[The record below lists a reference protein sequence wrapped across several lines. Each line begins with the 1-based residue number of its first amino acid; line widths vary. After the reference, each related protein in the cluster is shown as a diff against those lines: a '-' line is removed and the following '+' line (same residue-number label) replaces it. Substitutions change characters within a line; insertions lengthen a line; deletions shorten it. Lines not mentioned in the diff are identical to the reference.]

1 MAIKKHT
8 NKLFFDKG
16 AIPTT
21 TPVGNRVNFTTTP
34 GGNRASTLNHY
45 IFVNF
50 SCMPNFS
57 LIGYVEVGFYY
68 FPGRWLRSLCVGRWL
83 RSLCVTGCGAYV
95 SVLSRFKASTV
106 QLNLPTGT
114 ELGNK
119 DAVMAFYFNKQIRN
133 VRNSK
138 VQITF
143 SKNWKI
149 QSHFLLIT
157 RL

>member
-1 MAIKKHT
+1 M
-8 NKLFFDKG
+8 
-16 AIPTT
+16 
-21 TPVGNRVNFTTTP
+21 
-34 GGNRASTLNHY
+34 
-45 IFVNF
+45 
-50 SCMPNFS
+50 
-57 LIGYVEVGFYY
+57 
-68 FPGRWLRSLCVGRWL
+68 
-83 RSLCVTGCGAYV
+83 